1 MNHTNGR
8 LNFNLDAEANKATV
22 KPLHQS
28 ICKNPLFK
36 NVKFK
41 DGTEDTGFCEDT
53 GGTQPIWV
61 ADVCESGNGNGF
73 GHKVGRHPTSTL
85 SCRRPLMCV
94 VSGGG
99 GGCHAPSRNEGLR
112 HPPQP
117 SVPSRVGSK
126 PPHLC

>member
-94 VSGGG
+94 VSGVGG
-99 GGCHAPSRNEGLR
+99 
-112 HPPQP
+112 
-117 SVPSRVGSK
+117 VPR
-126 PPHLC
+126 PIP